1 MRPTKTADCVISRLH
16 RLADFTAAGFPRNL
30 RNLRNLRM
38 AKGVGMRWVLLKAG
52 HVFDPEDRG
61 TTDVLVVGQEIA
73 AVGPTLAAPTGIGDG
88 DVLDVSGRVL
98 LPGLIDDHLH
108 VMGASGLGG
117 PTTRSTDLQIE
128 RIAGVGV
135 TTVVSPLGADSL
147 SRSIPALLARA
158 AALDCEGISAYC
170 YTGGWWNPVPT
181 LSGNPQADVAYVD
194 RILGVKVAVSEPMA
208 PAYTIEELC
217 RLAHAAWTGGR
228 LAGKRAVLHAHA
240 GDLPE
245 GLMPIREVQRRTGIP
260 ADSLMVT
267 HVNRNRELWHQAM
280 EFAKAGGSID
290 LTTMQRPETNH
301 LHAIPAAR
309 AVREALAA
317 GVPAT
322 RMTLSTDTGVPYP
335 RLDASGKVVG
345 LYMAGPEA
353 ILGTIRELVQTG
365 FSWGEAAVFAT
376 THTASI
382 LGLSRKGRLAA
393 GADADILV
401 LDAAGQVDRV
411 YARGREMVADG
422 KPTIR
427 GPFGAA
433 WGS

>member
-1 MRPTKTADCVISRLH
+1 
-16 RLADFTAAGFPRNL
+16 
-30 RNLRNLRM
+30 
-38 AKGVGMRWVLLKAG
+38 MRWTLLKSG

-61 TTDVLVVGQEIA
+61 AADVLILGHEIA
-73 AVGPTLAAPTGIGDG
+73 AVGPGLAGPTGVGEG
-88 DVLDVSGRVL
+88 ETVDVSGRIL
-98 LPGLIDDHLH
+98 LPGLIDPHIH
-108 VMGASGLGG
+108 VMGASGMGG

-158 AALDCEGISAYC
+158 AALECEGISAYC
-170 YTGGWWNPVPT
+170 YTGGWWDPVPT

-208 PAYTIEELC
+208 PVYATEELC

-260 ADSLMVT
+260 VDRLMVT
-267 HVNRNRELWHQAM
+267 HVNRNPELWRQAM

-317 GVPAT
+317 GVPAA

-376 THTASI
+376 IHTASI
-382 LGLSRKGRLAA
+382 LGLSRKGRLAT

-401 LDAAGQVDRV
+401 LDAAGQIDRV
-411 YARGREMVADG
+411 YARGRALVAG
-422 KPTIR
+422 GR
-427 GPFGAA
+427 ALVWGPFGGHATA
-433 WGS
+433 

>member
-1 MRPTKTADCVISRLH
+1 
-16 RLADFTAAGFPRNL
+16 
-30 RNLRNLRM
+30 
-38 AKGVGMRWVLLKAG
+38 MRWILLKGG

-61 TTDVLVVGQEIA
+61 AADVLMIGREIVG
-73 AVGPTLAAPTGIGDG
+73 VGRDLTAPTGIGDG
-88 DVLDVSGRVL
+88 EIVDISGRIL
-98 LPGLIDDHLH
+98 LPGLIDPHIH
-108 VMGASGLGG
+108 VMGASGMGG

-158 AALDCEGISAYC
+158 AALECEGISAYC

-267 HVNRNRELWHQAM
+267 HVNRNPDLWHQAM

-301 LHAIPAAR
+301 LHAIPAAQ

-317 GVPAT
+317 GVPAV

-335 RLDASGKVVG
+335 RLDASGRVIG

-353 ILGTIRELVQTG
+353 ILGTICELVQTG
-365 FSWGEAAVFAT
+365 FSWGEAAAFAT
-376 THTASI
+376 THTAGI
-382 LGLSRKGRLAA
+382 LGLSRKGRLAV
-393 GADADILV
+393 GADADILI
-401 LDAAGQVDRV
+401 LDSAGQVDRV
-411 YARGREMVADG
+411 YARGRALVAGGRAMVW
-422 KPTIR
+422 
-427 GPFGAA
+427 GPFGGHATA
-433 WGS
+433 